1 MKIFHI
7 YTNLLKDTGGET
19 TAYIRNY
26 LEERGCICKDQV
38 DGTVEGI
45 IVLGG
50 DGTMLRAAGEY
61 LGRHIPMIGVNLGT
75 LGYLA
80 EVEQDQIETALDSL
94 IADKYEVE
102 SRMMLSGI
110 PVIAGESM
118 APMIALND
126 IVITRKGALHVINFN
141 IYVNG
146 QLLSTYNADGMI
158 ISTPTGSTA
167 YNLSAGGPIVEP
179 KARLILMTPVCSHT
193 LVNDRTIILSEDD
206 VIDVEIG
213 RFKQDE
219 EQEVDASFDGRH
231 PVNLNEG
238 DKIRIIRSD
247 KATKIMKLSKV
258 SFLDTLQK
266 KMRVDERFGNRMKR
280 QRHEVVV
287 DLINKYDIET
297 QEELAAYLKEEGF
310 EVTQATVSRDI
321 RELKLSKI
329 ATGNG
334 KQKYI
339 ILKNDDSHLGD
350 KYIRVL
356 RDGFVS
362 MNMAQNILVIKTVQG
377 MAMAVAAALDAM
389 KFPEIVGCIA
399 GDDTIMAA
407 IKSTD
412 ETKVVIDK
420 INEIL
425 EG

>member
-7 YTNLLKDTGGET
+7 YTNLLKDAGGET
-19 TAYIRNY
+19 TAYIRKY
-26 LEERGCICKDQV
+26 LEERGCICKDTV
-38 DGTVEGI
+38 DDTVEGI

-80 EVEQDQIETALDSL
+80 EVEQDQIPVAMDSL
-94 IADKYEVE
+94 IEDKYEVE

-110 PVIAGESM
+110 HVIAGESM
-118 APMIALND
+118 EPMIALND
-126 IVITRKGALHVINFN
+126 IVINRKGALHVINFN

-179 KARLILMTPVCSHT
+179 RARLILMTPVCSHT
-193 LVNDRTIILSEDD
+193 LANNRTIILSEDD

-247 KATKIMKLSKV
+247 KSTKIMKLSRV

-266 KMRVDERFGNRMKR
+266 KMR
-280 QRHEVVV
+280 
-287 DLINKYDIET
+287 
-297 QEELAAYLKEEGF
+297 
-310 EVTQATVSRDI
+310 
-321 RELKLSKI
+321 
-329 ATGNG
+329 
-334 KQKYI
+334 
-339 ILKNDDSHLGD
+339 
-350 KYIRVL
+350 
-356 RDGFVS
+356 
-362 MNMAQNILVIKTVQG
+362 
-377 MAMAVAAALDAM
+377 
-389 KFPEIVGCIA
+389 IV
-399 GDDTIMAA
+399 
-407 IKSTD
+407 
-412 ETKVVIDK
+412 
-420 INEIL
+420 
-425 EG
+425 

>member
-7 YTNLLKDTGGET
+7 YTNLQKDAGGET

-26 LEERGCICKDQV
+26 LEERGCICKDKV
-38 DGTVEGI
+38 DHTVEGI

-50 DGTMLRAAGEY
+50 DGTMLRAAWEY
-61 LGRHIPMIGVNLGT
+61 LEKHIPMIGVNLGT

-80 EVEQDQIETALDSL
+80 EVEKEQLPMALDSL

-118 APMIALND
+118 EPMIALND
-126 IVITRKGALHVINFN
+126 IVINRKGALHVINFN

-179 KARLILMTPVCSHT
+179 KARLVLMTPVCSHT
-193 LVNDRTIILSEDD
+193 LSNNRTIILSEDD

-247 KATKIMKLSKV
+247 KATKILKLSRV

-266 KMRVDERFGNRMKR
+266 KMR
-280 QRHEVVV
+280 
-287 DLINKYDIET
+287 
-297 QEELAAYLKEEGF
+297 
-310 EVTQATVSRDI
+310 
-321 RELKLSKI
+321 
-329 ATGNG
+329 
-334 KQKYI
+334 
-339 ILKNDDSHLGD
+339 
-350 KYIRVL
+350 
-356 RDGFVS
+356 
-362 MNMAQNILVIKTVQG
+362 
-377 MAMAVAAALDAM
+377 
-389 KFPEIVGCIA
+389 IV
-399 GDDTIMAA
+399 
-407 IKSTD
+407 
-412 ETKVVIDK
+412 
-420 INEIL
+420 
-425 EG
+425 

>member
-193 LVNDRTIILSEDD
+193 CLLYTSP
-206 VIDVEIG
+206 
-213 RFKQDE
+213 
-219 EQEVDASFDGRH
+219 S
-231 PVNLNEG
+231 P
-238 DKIRIIRSD
+238 
-247 KATKIMKLSKV
+247 
-258 SFLDTLQK
+258 
-266 KMRVDERFGNRMKR
+266 
-280 QRHEVVV
+280 
-287 DLINKYDIET
+287 
-297 QEELAAYLKEEGF
+297 
-310 EVTQATVSRDI
+310 RD
-321 RELKLSKI
+321 
-329 ATGNG
+329 
-334 KQKYI
+334 
-339 ILKNDDSHLGD
+339 
-350 KYIRVL
+350 
-356 RDGFVS
+356 
-362 MNMAQNILVIKTVQG
+362 
-377 MAMAVAAALDAM
+377 
-389 KFPEIVGCIA
+389 
-399 GDDTIMAA
+399 
-407 IKSTD
+407 
-412 ETKVVIDK
+412 
-420 INEIL
+420 
-425 EG
+425 